1 MQRDVPPV
9 STAPSSAK
17 QHAPTG
23 YPHDSKP
30 PTFTSDKK
38 AKMAAKTN
46 KKWVRLATV
55 FAYVFCVSLAAI
67 VLAIYYSFFWTG
79 TTLQAAS
86 GGASSTPANITNT
99 TLASPT
105 AAQTTPVATST
116 PAATPTASTLPTLPA
131 DLSTATPDNTTALI
145 TN

>member
-30 PTFTSDKK
+30 PTFSSDKK

-86 GGASSTPANITNT
+86 GGATSAPANITNT

-105 AAQTTPVATST
+105 AAQTTPAANT
-116 PAATPTASTLPTLPA
+116 PAATPA
-131 DLSTATPDNTTALI
+131 ATTPP
-145 TN
+145 

>member
-105 AAQTTPVATST
+105 AAQTTPVAST

-131 DLSTATPDNTTALI
+131 NLTTATPDNTTALI